1 MRALRLVGAGVLVF
15 ITRSARRVGVQAP
28 AARALACRLLLLW
41 HWQPPGMHCI
51 PPASNPP
58 LPLPPRR
65 SVVETIKIVTE
76 TLEALFNM
84 RLAIPAGVVRCLTEG
99 VDNALQK

>member
-1 MRALRLVGAGVLVF
+1 MPH
-15 ITRSARRVGVQAP
+15 AP
-28 AARALACRLLLLW
+28 HRLLSALSRLSMC
-41 HWQPPGMHCI
+41 QVQF
-51 PPASNPP
+51 ALFVS
-58 LPLPPRR
+58 RR

-76 TLEALFNM
+76 TLEALFDM